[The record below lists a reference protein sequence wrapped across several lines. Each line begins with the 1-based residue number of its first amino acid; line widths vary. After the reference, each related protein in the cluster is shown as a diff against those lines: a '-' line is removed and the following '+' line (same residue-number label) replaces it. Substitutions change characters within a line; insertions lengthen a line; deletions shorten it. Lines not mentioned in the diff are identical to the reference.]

1 MCSVLR
7 ETLNPMEVTK
17 RDIIIPLI
25 IGGLLGVSV
34 ARLQGFGIK
43 KSPAPIQLEV
53 LPFKQK

>member
-7 ETLNPMEVTK
+7 ETLSPMDVTK
-17 RDIIIPLI
+17 REIIIPLI

-53 LPFKQK
+53 LPYKK

>member
-1 MCSVLR
+1 MD
-7 ETLNPMEVTK
+7 VTK
-17 RDIIIPLI
+17 REIIIPLI

-53 LPFKQK
+53 LPYKQK